1 MSNRYLYRKN
11 NEKNEIKDVGLPSN
25 MDDLVALLDETFP
38 LVNPTPTASI
48 SDIQRK
54 AGQRDV
60 VDWLLELKNRKDDN
74 VLRK

>member
-1 MSNRYLYRKN
+1 MKNRYLYRKN
-11 NEKNEIKDVGLPSN
+11 NAKNDSKDVGLPSN
-25 MDDLVALLDETFP
+25 IDDLVTLLDETFP
-38 LVNPTPTASI
+38 LVNPTATASI
-48 SDIQRK
+48 SEIQRK